1 MKIEG
6 LDEASIE
13 DLEKLVDYHK
23 KGIEYLIHEQKFNS
37 HNYKP
42 GLNMILNHEREILA
56 IIEIELDKRHI
67 VKMLAEAGISAYDR
81 EDFIVEKDPID
92 DLWNDGDTDPAGG
105 SGPYSHV

>member
-67 VKMLAEAGISAYDR
+67 AKMLAEDR
-81 EDFIVEKDPID
+81 DDFTVEKDPVD

-105 SGPYSHV
+105 SGLSSHI